1 MLYTPAPA
9 LLHILD
15 PGFRNT
21 LSTRIVASTPVS
33 KRPEQWEIY
42 DRKWNSLRQKCVGI
56 AFASDCNHY
65 KLNAGNMSSCTQLVP
80 SQLQ

>member
-33 KRPEQWEIY
+33 KYGRSSEKFTTGSGIRSARNVSGLRLRPTAIIT
-42 DRKWNSLRQKCVGI
+42 N
-56 AFASDCNHY
+56 
-65 KLNAGNMSSCTQLVP
+65 
-80 SQLQ
+80 